1 MSLITKDMK
10 MKFIQYIV
18 NLLGVLSNN
27 GKKQKAPMRKA
38 PMRCGSFTAPKMTTA
53 EIHAL
58 TGVED
63 GMIVYNTDTRQLLF
77 HGTGSWLAINRE

>member
-10 MKFIQYIV
+10 MKFIQSIV
-18 NLLGVLSNN
+18 NLLSNN
-27 GKKQKAPMRKA
+27 GKKQKAPMR
-38 PMRCGSFTAPKMTTA
+38 CGSFTAPEMTTA

-77 HGTGSWLAINRE
+77 HGAGSWLAINRK